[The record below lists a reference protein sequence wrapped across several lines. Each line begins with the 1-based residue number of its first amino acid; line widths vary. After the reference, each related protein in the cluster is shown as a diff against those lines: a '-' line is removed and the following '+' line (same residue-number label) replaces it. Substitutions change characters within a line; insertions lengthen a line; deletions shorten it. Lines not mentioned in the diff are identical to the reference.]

1 MKEDGFIGRIEKRGN
16 GYRFKIYDGYKADG
30 TQNIVTKTWVPE
42 AGMTPKQI
50 EKECQKQF
58 VIFEEEVKTGSFV
71 SANVK
76 FEVMAEMFLA
86 QAELEGN
93 HKQLIVPSRS
103 FFVQYSFQRKRIS
116 SASFSA

>member
-1 MKEDGFIGRIEKRGN
+1 
-16 GYRFKIYDGYKADG
+16 
-30 TQNIVTKTWVPE
+30 
-42 AGMTPKQI
+42 MTPKQI

-93 HKQLIVPSRS
+93 HKQLTLERLKDCKERTYNAIGHLRLD
-103 FFVQYSFQRKRIS
+103 RITTAHIQKFINS
-116 SASFSA
+116 LAQ